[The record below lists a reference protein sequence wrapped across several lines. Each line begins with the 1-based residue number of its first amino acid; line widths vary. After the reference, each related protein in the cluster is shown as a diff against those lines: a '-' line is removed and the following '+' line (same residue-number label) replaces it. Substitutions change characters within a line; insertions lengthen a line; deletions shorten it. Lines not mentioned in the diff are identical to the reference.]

1 MGRAIDLFV
10 TYRFIKLL
18 VTPFEKTDAYRLGI
32 IDADG
37 KRILVP
43 GTTNKPTPLR
53 TVEEKSAYTVLHK
66 LVFNIK
72 KIFAKVPGL
81 RTKLGTYAAALFLLK
96 DTFKESVDDP
106 DIFEKEFMKYLKE
119 QGYEIDDTI
128 SEEVIGFGEVLPKG
142 EYKLANDIL
151 NKEEEELSAKKGD
164 KVVAFDDEAPVDTIL
179 GVDIFPVVHV
189 KTQEKIYSGNEREKI
204 ISYTLTSIQTILAQ
218 NRFAKIAY
226 EYFKSLKEPYVS
238 PIASN
243 IIKPII
249 LMSLIKLK
257 VKNKLEFTNMNL
269 KKSLNSIK
277 NKIGEILGHYPN
289 LLVNISELTP
299 KAIPSSDIIKKY
311 QRNL

>member
-1 MGRAIDLFV
+1 MLIGCC
-10 TYRFIKLL
+10 
-18 VTPFEKTDAYRLGI
+18 I

-37 KRILVP
+37 KRILEP
-43 GTTNKPTPLR
+43 GTTNKPTTLR

-128 SEEVIGFGEVLPKG
+128 SEEVIGFGEILPKG
-142 EYKLANDIL
+142 EYKLPNDIL

-189 KTQEKIYSGNEREKI
+189 KTQEKIYVG
-204 ISYTLTSIQTILAQ
+204 
-218 NRFAKIAY
+218 
-226 EYFKSLKEPYVS
+226 
-238 PIASN
+238 
-243 IIKPII
+243 
-249 LMSLIKLK
+249 
-257 VKNKLEFTNMNL
+257 LED
-269 KKSLNSIK
+269 
-277 NKIGEILGHYPN
+277 
-289 LLVNISELTP
+289 LV
-299 KAIPSSDIIKKY
+299 
-311 QRNL
+311 Q

>member
-32 IDADG
+32 IDANG
-37 KRILVP
+37 KRILEP
-43 GTTNKPTPLR
+43 GTTNKPTTLR

-164 KVVAFDDEAPVDTIL
+164 KVVAFDDEAPIDTIL

-189 KTQEKIYSGNEREKI
+189 KTQEKIYVG
-204 ISYTLTSIQTILAQ
+204 
-218 NRFAKIAY
+218 
-226 EYFKSLKEPYVS
+226 
-238 PIASN
+238 
-243 IIKPII
+243 
-249 LMSLIKLK
+249 
-257 VKNKLEFTNMNL
+257 LED
-269 KKSLNSIK
+269 
-277 NKIGEILGHYPN
+277 
-289 LLVNISELTP
+289 LV
-299 KAIPSSDIIKKY
+299 
-311 QRNL
+311 Q

>member
-32 IDADG
+32 IDAEG
-37 KRILVP
+37 KRILEP
-43 GTTNKPTPLR
+43 GTTNKPTTLR

-128 SEEVIGFGEVLPKG
+128 SEEVIGFGEILPKG

-189 KTQEKIYSGNEREKI
+189 KTQEKIYVG
-204 ISYTLTSIQTILAQ
+204 
-218 NRFAKIAY
+218 
-226 EYFKSLKEPYVS
+226 
-238 PIASN
+238 
-243 IIKPII
+243 
-249 LMSLIKLK
+249 
-257 VKNKLEFTNMNL
+257 LED
-269 KKSLNSIK
+269 
-277 NKIGEILGHYPN
+277 
-289 LLVNISELTP
+289 LV
-299 KAIPSSDIIKKY
+299 
-311 QRNL
+311 Q